1 MRASL
6 RIAKAGAPQTG
17 PRRIAANLAAWLAL
31 IVRPRR
37 YEASGLLPPRRRL
50 ALGALAGALLV
61 AFAML
66 ALDTRGVAF
75 AKSLPLWVVQTFN
88 EITDF
93 GKSGWFLIPVG
104 GLIVLAAIL
113 STPAAGRLAN
123 LVLVSLIV
131 RLGYVFVA
139 IALPSL
145 VVTVVKRL
153 IGRVRPSE
161 LGPFAYVPWSWK
173 PAFASMPSGHAT
185 TAVAA
190 AVAIG
195 ALWPKARIA
204 MWIYAALI
212 MASRVI
218 IEAHYVSDVL
228 AAAFV
233 GGFGAILIRNWFAAR
248 RLAFVPGPDG
258 TVHALPGPSWRRVK
272 AVARRLTGQ

>member
-1 MRASL
+1 MTVSL
-6 RIAKAGAPQTG
+6 GISKDCAPETG

-31 IVRPRR
+31 IARPRR
-37 YEASGLLPPRRRL
+37 FRESRLLPPRRRL
-50 ALGALAGALLV
+50 ALGAIAGVLLV

-66 ALDTRGVAF
+66 ALDEPGVAF
-75 AKSLPLWVVQTFN
+75 ARTLPLWVVETFN

-93 GKSGWFLIPVG
+93 GKSGWFLIPIG

-113 STPAAGRLAN
+113 ATPAAGRVTN
-123 LVLVSLIV
+123 LVLTSLIV
-131 RLGYVFVA
+131 RFGYVFIA

-145 VVTVVKRL
+145 FVTIVKRL

-190 AVAIG
+190 AIAIG
-195 ALWPKARIA
+195 ALWPKARVP

-212 MASRVI
+212 AASRVI
-218 IEAHYVSDVL
+218 IEAHYVSDVI
-228 AAAFV
+228 AAGFV
-233 GGFGAILIRNWFAAR
+233 GGFGAILVRNWFAAR
-248 RLAFVPGPDG
+248 RLAFVPATDG
-258 TVHALPGPSWRRVK
+258 TVRAMPGPSWRRVK
-272 AVARRLTGQ
+272 TVARRLLGQ